1 MNKFEK
7 KRIEQARR
15 ETSLKT
21 MYFNRFLFIRYIMA
35 FFFFTNIYWVCCL
48 IMSNSIY
55 LLIPGINLVFMVLA
69 VWEQCKM
76 YSSPINDAKNTVIA
90 YKIIMGINIFIIITL
105 ITPIF
110 NKLFPFLNNNI
121 KSHMLIL
128 GVVFG
133 GIVLS
138 GISLRKLKMI
148 RDCTDKQ
155 YMYVKQLEKKFN

>member
-1 MNKFEK
+1 
-7 KRIEQARR
+7 
-15 ETSLKT
+15 
-21 MYFNRFLFIRYIMA
+21 
-35 FFFFTNIYWVCCL
+35 
-48 IMSNSIY
+48 MSNSIY

-128 GVVFG
+128 GVVFV